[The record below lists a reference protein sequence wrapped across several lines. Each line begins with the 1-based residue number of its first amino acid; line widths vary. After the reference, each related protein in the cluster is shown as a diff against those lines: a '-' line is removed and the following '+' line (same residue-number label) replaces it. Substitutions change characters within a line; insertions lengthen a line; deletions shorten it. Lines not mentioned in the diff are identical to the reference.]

1 MISVNLLPPQLRKK
15 RTQGFALG
23 QMLNIPR
30 EVILGLFGGFI
41 VLLILC
47 DILLQLFIFVKF
59 SKHTDY
65 KKKYYHKKLL
75 KNNKEALQV
84 LTAIERVRK
93 GIDLR
98 ENEKVERD
106 THETEYT
113 NDETTDK

>member
-1 MISVNLLPPQLRKK
+1 MSEEEQEFIHETESEEQKPISLNDMLQGELHRHMQVALEYKK
-15 RTQGFALG
+15 KIAEAT
-23 QMLNIPR
+23 
-30 EVILGLFGGFI
+30 
-41 VLLILC
+41 
-47 DILLQLFIFVKF
+47 
-59 SKHTDY
+59 TDY